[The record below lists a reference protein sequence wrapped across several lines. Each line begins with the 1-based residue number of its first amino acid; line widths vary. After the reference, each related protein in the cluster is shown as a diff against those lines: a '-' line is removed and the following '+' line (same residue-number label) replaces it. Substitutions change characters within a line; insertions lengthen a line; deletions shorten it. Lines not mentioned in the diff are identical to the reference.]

1 MVSSSSHNAGGGIP
15 SLSMGG
21 PAIEYGPVPYVG
33 SMPMP
38 MPSAHIISRPAAKK
52 SAVSF
57 HAELDSFYSDLAS
70 MESSGSIPSGTQENL
85 NELNNALSLET
96 SLAVGMSAG
105 STTHDIS
112 VQPSPSNFYIQT
124 TSAAVE
130 PEITPALSKSADC
143 APVEHQRKKKKVK
156 NRNVNCIKDQHFLL
170 YVYTI
175 WTEP

>member
-1 MVSSSSHNAGGGIP
+1 
-15 SLSMGG
+15 
-21 PAIEYGPVPYVG
+21 
-33 SMPMP
+33 
-38 MPSAHIISRPAAKK
+38 
-52 SAVSF
+52 
-57 HAELDSFYSDLAS
+57 
-70 MESSGSIPSGTQENL
+70 
-85 NELNNALSLET
+85 
-96 SLAVGMSAG
+96 MSAG